1 MADTKNTLDPVFD
14 PTAEVSADT
23 SLGVEATRAAA
34 PTFEPDS
41 FLAGKTSDT
50 KKQET
55 QKSVAPQIVK
65 RGGVGFITAFL
76 MSSVAAG
83 AGAYLALLAGS
94 RPDLLQKAGIAA
106 FVPAPPAAPS
116 LGTSANNIQ
125 PLVARIA
132 AVEGE
137 LLALK
142 TRLEG
147 TNPAGALP
155 AGPLPPGSGIANS
168 APPAP
173 TDGTTPTPATP
184 VVPAP
189 VVSADTGAMKSELQ
203 GMSGRLTAIE
213 TRLAALDPTGAG
225 GAIVA
230 GLQAD
235 IAGLKAIVTTLQQQ
249 AATAPS
255 PAATFAVVNLAEAA
269 NRSGPFMI
277 EYETVRAAMPGVPE
291 VAALE
296 PFARTGVPTRQLL
309 QERFATLQSAEA
321 AEAAAIAASQKETGI
336 VAWIRSLMS
345 DMVKVQPAP
354 TVNGTGSTAVLTRA
368 KAKLDQGDLAGC
380 VSEMA
385 TIPKPSTAVTEWT
398 DSARKRLDLES
409 RISAVRGA
417 VGRAPA
423 TPALAPPAA
432 PIANSNVPSAT
443 PPLPPPPAPVPAIKT
458 QGTNP

>member
-1 MADTKNTLDPVFD
+1 MADTKNTPDPVYD
-14 PTAEVSADT
+14 PTDGVSAAT
-23 SLGVEATRAAA
+23 SLAADPA
-34 PTFEPDS
+34 HDRKPAFEPDS
-41 FLAGKTSDT
+41 FLAGKTSEP
-50 KKQET
+50 KKDESL
-55 QKSVAPQIVK
+55 KSAAPQITK
-65 RGGVGFITAFL
+65 RGGIGFITAFL

-116 LGTSANNIQ
+116 LGTSATNIQ

-147 TNPAGALP
+147 TSPAGTSP
-155 AGPLPPGSGIANS
+155 ASPV
-168 APPAP
+168 APPATP
-173 TDGTTPTPATP
+173 ATTDGATPTPATP
-184 VVPAP
+184 AVPAP
-189 VVSADTGAMKSELQ
+189 LVSADTGAMKSELQ

-296 PFARTGVPTRQLL
+296 PFARTGVPTGQLL
-309 QERFATLQSAEA
+309 QERFATLQNSEL

-354 TVNGTGSTAVLTRA
+354 TVNGTGSTAVLARA

-385 TIPKPSTAVTEWT
+385 TIPKPSTAVAQWT

-432 PIANSNVPSAT
+432 PIANSNIPSAT
-443 PPLPPPPAPVPAIKT
+443 PPLPPPPAPVPAIKA